1 MKLNA
6 LLKNLDSYKVYGDTD
21 VVVKDIADDSRKVKK
36 GYVFVAIKG
45 DHTDSHDFIDQTI
58 KNGAVV
64 IVGEKAFS
72 SKWKDVTYVRVKDS
86 REALGVIA
94 SNWYGNPSSKLKVIG
109 VTGTD
114 GKTTTSNL
122 IYSILKQSNRK
133 TGLITTINAKV
144 GSRSYETGLHVTN
157 PEPLALQK
165 LLSEMVKQ
173 KCDYAV
179 LEVTSH
185 GIAQRRIA
193 GIKFF
198 AAVLTN
204 VTHEHL
210 DYHKSF
216 EDYRNTKAK
225 LFENVK
231 VAVLNSDDPSFS
243 HFKKVAKNAK
253 VFTYANYSRA
263 DFVINDISFSKN
275 KMRFNILNTKK
286 NFLIKSN
293 LQGEF
298 NAYNITASAALS
310 RALNIEWKY
319 ITAGIASMKKLN
331 GRLEKIANDKDIQ
344 IYVDFAHTPNSLEK
358 VLTYLKSSTANR
370 LIVVYG
376 CASERDIQ
384 KRTLMPQISLKLAD
398 ISIFTAEDPRREPIN
413 QILDQMGKAAESSG
427 GKLNRSYYKIPERG
441 QAIFDAINKIAKE
454 GDTIVICGK
463 GHEKSMSYNGIEYPW
478 SDQDA
483 VRMALK
489 GKVAKIERD

>member
-1 MKLNA
+1 MKLNSV
-6 LLKNLDSYKVYGDTD
+6 LKNLDSYKIFGDEN
-21 VVVKDIADDSRKVKK
+21 VSVKGIADDSRKVKK
-36 GYVFVAIKG
+36 GYLFVAIKG

-58 KNGAVV
+58 KNGALV
-64 IVGEKAFS
+64 IVGEKVFPN
-72 SKWKDVTYVRVKDS
+72 KPENITYVRVKDS
-86 REALGVIA
+86 RKALGVIA
-94 SNWYGNPSSKLKVIG
+94 SNWYDNPSSKLKVIG

-122 IYSILKQSNRK
+122 VYSILKQSNRK
-133 TGLITTINAKV
+133 TGLVTTINAKV
-144 GSRSYETGLHVTN
+144 GSKSYDTGLHVTN

-165 LLSEMVKQ
+165 LLSGMVKQ
-173 KCDYAV
+173 KCEYAV

-185 GIAQRRIA
+185 GIAQQRIA
-193 GIKFF
+193 GIDFF

-216 EDYRNTKAK
+216 DEYRDTKAE
-225 LFENVK
+225 LFRDLK
-231 VAVLNSDDPSFS
+231 FAILNADDPSFS
-243 HFKKVAKNAK
+243 LFKKAAKKAK
-253 VFTYANYSRA
+253 VFSYANYNKA
-263 DFVINDISFSKN
+263 DFVINDISFLKN

-286 NFLIKSN
+286 NYLIKSN

-298 NAYNITASAALS
+298 NAYNIVASAALS
-310 RALNIEWKY
+310 RALDVDWKD
-319 ITAGIASMKKLN
+319 IQKGILNVKKLN
-331 GRLEKIANDKDIQ
+331 GRLERIVNDKNIQ

-358 VLTYLKSSTANR
+358 VLTYLKSSTAKR

-413 QILDQMGKAAESSG
+413 QILDQMGKAAENSG

-463 GHEKSMSYNGIEYPW
+463 GHEKSMSYNGVEYPW